1 MSPQLQNVRLAMD
14 ARMLVA
20 EGGTGVGS
28 YARGLRQAQALLT
41 PTPLLLS
48 DRTAL
53 DRPAPAPLGR
63 AGRWLRALPR
73 GVRTAEATGGGL
85 LVARDIFRV
94 AQVHFDLHRRLLPV
108 RVAGPPGI
116 MHWTYPV
123 PVRLVGWCN
132 LYTVHDVIPLIH
144 PDLTPIDPVRHR
156 RLLAAVVAAA
166 ERVVTVSEAARND
179 ILAALDLPPGH
190 VVDCGQAAEPSAAP
204 SSALPPGLEDGR
216 YLLVVGSVEPRK
228 NIARILR
235 AYAASGVD
243 LPLVIAGPDG
253 SGADALARL
262 IAETANVIRLP
273 YLADEAMRA
282 TIGHARAL
290 LMPSLAEGF
299 GLPVAEAMALGVP
312 VITADHGALAEVAGG
327 AALTVDPLD
336 ENALGAAIRRIATD
350 PVLAAR
356 LVEAGRAN
364 ARRFTLARFAERLGA
379 LYRDVIARSGAP
391 AYPPGA
397 AFKATP

>member
-1 MSPQLQNVRLAMD
+1 MSSQLQNVGLAMD

-28 YARGLRQAQALLT
+28 YARGLRQAQAMLT
-41 PTPLLLS
+41 ATPLLLS
-48 DRTAL
+48 DRAAL
-53 DRPAPAPLGR
+53 NAPAQLGR
-63 AGRWLRALPR
+63 ARRWLRALPPGAR
-73 GVRTAEATGGGL
+73 VARRMGDGL
-85 LVARDIFRV
+85 LVAPDIFRV
-94 AQVHFDLHRRLLPV
+94 AQVHFDLYRRLLPV

-123 PVRLVGWCN
+123 PLRLVGWHN
-132 LYTVHDVIPLIH
+132 LYTVHDVIPLIR
-144 PDLTPIDPVRHR
+144 PDLTPIDPARHR
-156 RLLAAVVAAA
+156 RLLAAVAAVSR
-166 ERVVTVSEAARND
+166 RVVTVSEAARSD
-179 ILAALDLPPGH
+179 ILATLNLPPER
-190 VVDCGQAAEPSAAP
+190 VVDCGQAAEPRPAP
-204 SSALPPGLEDGR
+204 TSDLPRGTEAGR

-235 AYAASGVD
+235 AYAASGVA

-253 SGADALARL
+253 IEAGTLAAA
-262 IAETANVIRLP
+262 IAATPNVIRLP

-312 VITADHGALAEVAGG
+312 VITAKEGALAEVAGG
-327 AALTVDPLD
+327 AALAVDPLD
-336 ENALGAAIRRIATD
+336 EAALAAAIRRIAAD
-350 PVLAAR
+350 DALAAR
-356 LVEAGRAN
+356 LVEAGRVN

-379 LYRDVIARSGAP
+379 LYGDVIAQSAAP
-391 AYPPGA
+391 AYPHGA